1 VNLDHL
7 LQEFLNSPETSAQAL
22 ETLLFVHAEPL
33 IRRIVSRRL
42 SGSVSA
48 QDRED
53 TCGDAVLELLGR
65 LESWK
70 QGGSRPIEDFLA
82 YTAVIARH
90 SCDHHLRSL
99 QPQKYR
105 LRNRIFYLLDTSP
118 NYDEWD
124 NSLGRS
130 VCGYARQ
137 VGQSAKNLSP
147 GWYHSV
153 SVPAGASET
162 EIVAQIF
169 AEASPLLV
177 EDLLEAT
184 ARLAGLGDETSVEW
198 GEVEAVMPSHEPGHE
213 ERLDLRRA
221 LSGLWAEIQ
230 ELPLAQRIALLLNL
244 RDEQGCSPLA
254 SFPALGIVSM
264 RQIAETLALPAEE
277 LAAIWSRLPISDLEI
292 AKRLKLERQQIINLR
307 KAARQRLARRRGGN
321 MIPISASSTDRGGT
335 SRGKSTPLPEK
346 SRG

>member
-1 VNLDHL
+1 VNLDRL
-7 LQEFLNSPETSAQAL
+7 LREFLNSPETSAQAL
-22 ETLLFVHAEPL
+22 ETLLFEHAEPL

-53 TCGDAVLELLGR
+53 TCGDAVVELLGR

-70 QGGSRPIEDFLA
+70 QGGSRPIDDFLA

-105 LRNRIFYLLDTSP
+105 LRNRVFYLLDTSSD
-118 NYDEWD
+118 YGEWD
-124 NSLGRS
+124 DELGRS
-130 VCGYARQ
+130 VCGFSRHT
-137 VGQSAKNLSP
+137 GQSAKNLSP

-153 SVPAGASET
+153 SVRAGASET
-162 EIVAQIF
+162 EIVAEIL
-169 AEASPLLV
+169 AESSPLLV
-177 EDLLEAT
+177 DDLLEAT
-184 ARLAGLGDETSVEW
+184 ARLAGLGDEKPVEW
-198 GEVEAVMPSHEPGHE
+198 GEVEALMASREPGYE

-221 LSGLWAEIQ
+221 LSALWAEIQ
-230 ELPLAQRIALLLNL
+230 ELPLPQRIALLLNL
-244 RDEQGCSPLA
+244 RDEHGCSPL
-254 SFPALGIVSM
+254 STFPAFGIVSM
-264 RQIAETLALPAEE
+264 RQIAETLAVPAEE

-292 AKRLKLERQQIINLR
+292 GNRLKLDRQQIINLR

-321 MIPISASSTDRGGT
+321 IPPISASSTERGGT
-335 SRGKSTPLPEK
+335 NRGKSTPLPEK